1 MPAHGF
7 EYPMKI
13 HVDLFQEGASY
24 HTARKR
30 QFFGFKLAFHTLR
43 PWGLKERSN
52 VVPKIITCPRYNL
65 V

>member
-43 PWGLKERSN
+43 PWGRR
-52 VVPKIITCPRYNL
+52 VPCFQDTLQDHADI
-65 V
+65 